1 MNFKTGFSA
10 ISIVFMVTGQVYCQ
24 YNSSARTAS
33 TSSPVTVANATAATT
48 PVTPGT
54 LIGSQKAITTAVP
67 FLTITPDARHA
78 GLGDAGVATSPDASA
93 TYWNAGKLAFINKAY
108 GGSLSYTPWLG
119 KIVNDMSIA
128 YLSGFYKLSKEQAAG
143 LAIKY
148 FDLGDIFFTEDG
160 INGNHFRPKELTIDA
175 TYSRK
180 LTENFSVGLTGR
192 YIHSNLTGSFSSSG
206 SSDAKPG
213 NSVAAD
219 VGVFY
224 TKPLEGARNSTLNI
238 GAQISNIG
246 AKLSYTDNANK
257 NFIPTTLRLGTAYTT
272 SLDPY
277 NTLTFVLDFSKLMVP
292 TIDKGQTLLNGMFS
306 SFSDA
311 PGGFSEE
318 IHEVITSMGI
328 EYWYKDIFSFRGGY
342 FLEAKDKGNRKYMT
356 LGLGFRWQKFGFD
369 TAYLVPTNQR
379 EHPLAETIRFSISLQ
394 VPELSDKDLES
405 VTDPNN

>member
-10 ISIVFMVTGQVYCQ
+10 ILVMSLIQGYVFGQNNPNQ
-24 YNSSARTAS
+24 
-33 TSSPVTVANATAATT
+33 
-48 PVTPGT
+48 VTPGT

-78 GLGDAGVATSPDASA
+78 GLGDAGVATSPDASSA
-93 TYWNAGKLAFINKAY
+93 YWNAGKLAFIDKAY

-119 KIVNDMSIA
+119 KIVNDMSIS
-128 YLSGFYKLSKEQAAG
+128 YLSGFYKLSKEQAVG

-160 INGNHFRPKELTIDA
+160 QNGTHFRPKEFTLDA

-180 LTENFSVGLTGR
+180 LAEDFSVGLTGR
-192 YIHSNLTGSFSSSG
+192 YIHSNLTGQFSSSG

-219 VGVFY
+219 IGVFY
-224 TKPLEGARNSTLNI
+224 TKPLKGTRNATLNI

-257 NFIPTTLRLGTAYTT
+257 NFLPTMLRLGTSYTT
-272 SLDPY
+272 SLDMY
-277 NTLTFVLDFSKLMVP
+277 NSLSFIVDFSKLMVP
-292 TIDKGQTLLNGMFS
+292 TEDKNQTLLNGMFG

-328 EYWYKDIFSFRGGY
+328 EYWYKDVFAFRTGY
-342 FLEAKDKGNRKYMT
+342 FLEAKDKGNRKYLT
-356 LGLGFRWQKFGFD
+356 AGAGFRYQKFGVD
-369 TAYLVPTNQR
+369 LAYLVPTNQR
-379 EHPLAETIRFSISLQ
+379 EHPLAETIRFSISLTI
-394 VPELSDKDLES
+394 PEASEKELES
-405 VTDPNN
+405 VTDDPNN